1 MICGS
6 EPKSEHQE
14 RFHTFPNSSGSTSSN
29 VVQCRPITQ
38 HCPTLPGVQPAL
50 SPRREHCC
58 VPHNMQRSR
67 TRGTNASVMKPQSN
81 FGLEPKTLQSNFIA
95 TSMMGFFSFYLI
107 QVPRVAVQRLHC
119 TSSSLTWPTF
129 LSCFRS
135 NSGPTLW
142 GKELSR
148 KTEQFC
154 PSVNHGQPRVC
165 GLSHREASSTPR

>member
-1 MICGS
+1 MSPSLSYSSQSARTGCTTLPTLI
-6 EPKSEHQE
+6 QE
-14 RFHTFPNSSGSTSSN
+14 KETCCHSSDDLRIRTQIRTSRTFPNSSGSTSSN

-67 TRGTNASVMKPQSN
+67 TRGTNASVMKSQSN
-81 FGLEPKTLQSNFIA
+81 FGLEPETLQSNFIA
-95 TSMMGFFSFYLI
+95 TSMGFFSFLYLI

-129 LSCFRS
+129 
-135 NSGPTLW
+135 
-142 GKELSR
+142 
-148 KTEQFC
+148 
-154 PSVNHGQPRVC
+154 
-165 GLSHREASSTPR
+165 